1 MQDFG
6 DPLLLHIV
14 ERVGRV
20 DGEADQDDVRVGVRQ
35 GAETVIVLLTGGI
48 PERELN
54 PLTVDDDV
62 GNAARTDESLRQSSW
77 S

>member
-6 DPLLLHIV
+6 DPLLLHVV

-20 DGEADQDDVRVGVRQ
+20 DGEADENDVRVGVRQ
-35 GAETVIVLLTGGI
+35 GAETVVVLLTGGI

-54 PLTVDDDV
+54 SLTIDDDV
-62 GNAARTDESLRQSSW
+62 GNAARTGSLRQSALS
-77 S
+77 